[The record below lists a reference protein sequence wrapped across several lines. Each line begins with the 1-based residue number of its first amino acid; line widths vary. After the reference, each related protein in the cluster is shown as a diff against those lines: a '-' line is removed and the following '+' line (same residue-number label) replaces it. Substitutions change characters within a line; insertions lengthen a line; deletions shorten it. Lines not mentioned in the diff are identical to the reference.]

1 MGPDGAVCEVAMTAS
16 TWERFQSGDDP
27 AELRP
32 ELLSSWRRSRW
43 NGVDPEHVDVP
54 FTDADPDTRLARIA
68 VPILARMA
76 ELLTGDGSC
85 LALSDERGAVLWRW
99 VSEPSLRTTLD
110 DLSVSEGFCFD
121 EEFIGTNGLG
131 TALETGRIAM
141 VRGSEHFV
149 QRFHHVTC
157 VAAPIR
163 HPVTRR
169 TVGAV
174 NVTCRAEHTNP
185 LLAVVVR
192 TLVEEI
198 QAALWQAA
206 SARERMLL
214 DAFLAARRRGPGPVV
229 IIGEDVLITDAAAAA
244 LDLDHRD
251 LWDEVRELP
260 AEGATLQLGAQVNA
274 QVSVLRDGPTTTGA
288 LLTLADPAT
297 PRARSIGAPDPWTAA
312 AERVAALVGRESV
325 AVRGEPGVGKL
336 TLLRGFWPDA
346 VVLDA
351 ATLPV
356 DGLRT
361 WVGGLRAALAP
372 AATAATAATAGTAG
386 TAATAGTAGTAA
398 TAGTAG
404 TAATAGTAG
413 TAGTAQTARNV
424 LSALPPESGPPVVL
438 AHVELLDARS
448 ARAIAAE
455 LDRAPSPPPLA
466 LTLTLPDGAGPP
478 EPAALLLDRLGA
490 ATVGVPPLR
499 RRAEAIATLAQD
511 LLSGQ
516 RLTLAVDALAALR
529 RHPWPGNLRELARV
543 LRDAGRRARGGVV
556 QATDLPSEVM
566 ESATRRTLTP
576 LERAE
581 ASVIAAALQE
591 HRGNKSA
598 VAKELGISRTAL
610 YAKLRG
616 YRI

>member
-297 PRARSIGAPDPWTAA
+297 PRARSTGAPDPWTAA

-372 AATAATAATAGTAG
+372 AATAATAATAGTAA
-386 TAATAGTAGTAA
+386 TAA
-398 TAGTAG
+398 
-404 TAATAGTAG
+404 
-413 TAGTAQTARNV
+413 TARNV

-448 ARAIAAE
+448 VRAIAAE

-511 LLSGQ
+511 LLSRQ

-529 RHPWPGNLRELARV
+529 RHPWPGNLRELTRV

-566 ESATRRTLTP
+566 ESVTRRTLTP

>member
-1 MGPDGAVCEVAMTAS
+1 MTVS
-16 TWERFQSGDDP
+16 TWERFQSGDDHVD
-27 AELRP
+27 LRP
-32 ELLSSWRRSRW
+32 DVLSSWRRSRW

-99 VSEPSLRTTLD
+99 VSEPALRTTLD
-110 DLSVSEGFCFD
+110 DLRVSEGFCFD

-131 TALETGRIAM
+131 TALETGRIAL

-198 QAALWQAA
+198 QSALWRAA
-206 SARERMLL
+206 SARERVLL
-214 DAFLAARRRGPGPVV
+214 DAFLTARRRGLGPVAIV
-229 IIGEDVLITDAAAAA
+229 GEDVLITDAAAAA

-251 LWDEVRELP
+251 LWDEVRDLS
-260 AEGATLQLGAQVNA
+260 GDDATVQLADRLHARVE
-274 QVSVLRDGPTTTGA
+274 VLRDGGTTTGA
-288 LLTLADPAT
+288 LLTLADPTA
-297 PRARSIGAPDPWTAA
+297 PRARGTTTPDPWTTA
-312 AERVAALVGRESV
+312 AERVAALVGREVV

-336 TLLRGFWPDA
+336 TLLRELWPDA

-356 DGLRT
+356 DGLRA
-361 WVGGLRAALAP
+361 WVGGLRDALAGP
-372 AATAATAATAGTAG
+372 GAVDPTRADPTRADPT
-386 TAATAGTAGTAA
+386 
-398 TAGTAG
+398 
-404 TAATAGTAG
+404 
-413 TAGTAQTARNV
+413 
-424 LSALPPESGPPVVL
+424 PPVL
-438 AHVELLDARS
+438 LTHVELVDTPA

-466 LTLTLPDGAGPP
+466 LTLALPDDTPPP

-490 ATVGVPPLR
+490 AVVSVPPLR
-499 RRAEAIATLAQD
+499 SRPDAVAAFAQEHLRDRHLA
-511 LLSGQ
+511 
-516 RLTLAVDALAALR
+516 LAVDALTALR
-529 RHPWPGNLRELARV
+529 RHPWPGNLRELTRV
-543 LRDAGRRARGGVV
+543 VRDAGRRARGGVV
-556 QATDLPSEVM
+556 QATDLPTEV
-566 ESATRRTLTP
+566 AAAAGRRNLTP
-576 LERAE
+576 LEHAE
-581 ASVIAAALQE
+581 STVIAAALHE

-610 YAKLRG
+610 YSKLRA
-616 YRI
+616 YRL